1 MVVHN
6 PLQSIAKAVNR
17 KVHKQTNG
25 QIQEFQISQHLSA
38 MNWGKPFHGFQ
49 FDQQTAFH
57 QQIGPK
63 SLVNDD
69 AVICQGDQFLSF
81 H

>member
-1 MVVHN
+1 M
-6 PLQSIAKAVNR
+6 A
-17 KVHKQTNG
+17 
-25 QIQEFQISQHLSA
+25 A
-38 MNWGKPFHGFQ
+38 MYWGKPFDGFQ